1 MNPIPKP
8 LLHKIIVTPLIGSGC
23 LILGI
28 TMFIGAGDR
37 TLLLLSGVLFLA
49 CVWKAF
55 GYYRIAV
62 KEQYEIISGTCVR
75 ILPQPIGKFRKVQI
89 MDENGVETTLRLP
102 KQNRFRIGAKYRLY
116 FSTRSNLTLG
126 GEALAAALST
136 DSFLGYE
143 EIPETSETAPE
154 ENVDRKA
161 KP

>member
-1 MNPIPKP
+1 MRPIPKP
-8 LLHKIIVTPLIGSGC
+8 LLHRIIVTPLIGTGC

-28 TMFIGAGDR
+28 AMFIAAGDR

-49 CVWKAF
+49 CILKAF
-55 GYYRIAV
+55 GYYRIAD

-75 ILPQPIGKFRKVQI
+75 VLPQPIGKFRKIQI

-102 KQNRFRIGAKYRLY
+102 KQNRFRIGAKYLLY

-126 GEALAAALST
+126 SEALSAALST

-143 EIPETSETAPE
+143 ETPETDEIAPE
-154 ENVDRKA
+154 ENADQKS
-161 KP
+161 KQ